1 MDNVWKW
8 LDFNQKYNAKRVLE
22 KNFIINKDYKSLL
35 LNSQEQKKQGRGG
48 HNKETIMLTI
58 KTFKLFCIKAETA
71 KAKEIHEYFVKLEE
85 ILHTKGCKHYL
96 PPL

>member
-1 MDNVWKW
+1 MVD
-8 LDFNQKYNAKRVLE
+8 
-22 KNFIINKDYKSLL
+22 IDYKILL
-35 LNSQEQKKQGRGG
+35 IKTDEQKKDTRGG

-58 KTFKLFCIKAETA
+58 KPFKLFCIKAETA